1 MEYLPT
7 GTILWQC
14 TRGYWKITGIQ
25 KSLGKEET
33 YRVIK
38 CTEQG
43 KEFKLINGFYILSV
57 HAEIKKGE
65 HGLFKVVGQVK
76 HGVKVSTDGKS
87 KGINK
92 RRINWLKSAI
102 ASYQKELEE
111 LEKEV

>member
-1 MEYLPT
+1 MEYLPV

-38 CTEQG
+38 CTETG

-57 HAEIKKGE
+57 HDEIKKGE
-65 HGLFKVVGQVK
+65 HGLFKVVGQIK
-76 HGVKVSTDGKS
+76 CDAKVSTNGKS
-87 KGINK
+87 AGIKK

-102 ASYQKELEE
+102 ISYQKELEQ